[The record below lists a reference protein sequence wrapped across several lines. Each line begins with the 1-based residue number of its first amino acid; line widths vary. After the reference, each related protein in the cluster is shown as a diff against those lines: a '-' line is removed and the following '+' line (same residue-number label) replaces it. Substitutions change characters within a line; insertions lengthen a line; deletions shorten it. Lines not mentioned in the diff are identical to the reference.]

1 MAAFL
6 VFVVLGVALF
16 VVHTR
21 LTKIERTMAQVIDE
35 VQRQRD
41 ILAGKPV
48 AAPMPEPVTEAA
60 PPAAPESAK
69 PELAKPELAKPELA
83 KPELV
88 EPEAIPAMASIAL
101 PAPVATAATPEPEPA
116 PRRAIPARIG
126 FEELFGS
133 KLPIWAGGVTLA
145 VAGLFIVKYAIDTGL
160 ITPLVRVILAYL
172 FSALLVAG
180 AEVARRWSA
189 TAIDPRV
196 AQALAGAGVASAY
209 GATLIAANLYHLIDP
224 ATAFVALAAITAGA
238 LGLALRFGP
247 PSAVLGLVGGLAAPA
262 LVGGNGSIGTLAV
275 YLSLTI
281 LGLAGVARHRKWR
294 WLAMLALAGGFGWG
308 SVMLVMQAMQGT
320 ASLAIGSYLLLL
332 AFAVPFVAGRD
343 ARGLIRLIPPAVAAV
358 QLAILIVQ
366 GGYAPLTWG
375 LYGLLSIAVI
385 VLARIDAAQRL
396 LPGLAMIV
404 GVLVITLWPHP
415 AFALLAPIL
424 IAGGLLFAGDAA
436 LRLRGGDIQD
446 SGQFAATLLF
456 GYVVGFAR
464 LPGMTTHG
472 WVAIAV
478 ALAAVA
484 LALGVSLWRDA
495 RRDDGRFAGVVATG
509 LVLIDVALVLG
520 LQRVWLAPAMVALAA
535 AGAVLVHIARDA
547 KLAATTRF
555 ALGIGV
561 CALFAGPDIG
571 AELVRFTTIGE
582 AGPSAL
588 SGLRIALTALGIAV
602 CVWRE
607 IDATVARLVQ
617 VVAALV
623 ASFAIAQVV
632 PGPWLAVANFAAAV
646 ALIEGARAA
655 HHNVE
660 RIDLRP
666 AIGSFVVIGA
676 LWTLV
681 PLGRVLTGAITASA
695 GVPLLVTDLPVPDYA
710 LLRLILPA
718 LIIGVAA
725 LRLRDVAPI
734 ARRLVA
740 GAAWVLGIAGAFVL
754 WKQVF
759 HLENMAA
766 FAARGMAERVVLTS
780 AFFAGGWAA
789 WRWSDRFAFPRSL
802 ALTLSAIALARTIG
816 FDMALYNPL
825 WRAQDVG
832 ALPIANLLAP
842 AFLLP
847 LVWIDRAAR
856 REPEWAAR
864 LTRPITGLQVALVLM
879 FTATSVR
886 QIFHGGI
893 LSFGDVAKPENVAFT
908 LAAIALA
915 IGFLIWGIRVRV
927 RMWRIAS
934 LVLMLGAVGKVF
946 LFDAAGLD
954 GLLRIASFV
963 ALGFSLIGIGWLYS
977 RYLKA
982 DPDVALTEH

>member
-1 MAAFL
+1 M
-6 VFVVLGVALF
+6 
-16 VVHTR
+16 
-21 LTKIERTMAQVIDE
+21 
-35 VQRQRD
+35 
-41 ILAGKPV
+41 
-48 AAPMPEPVTEAA
+48 
-60 PPAAPESAK
+60 
-69 PELAKPELAKPELA
+69 
-83 KPELV
+83 
-88 EPEAIPAMASIAL
+88 
-101 PAPVATAATPEPEPA
+101 
-116 PRRAIPARIG
+116 
-126 FEELFGS
+126 FGS

-145 VAGLFIVKYAIDTGL
+145 IAGVFIVKYAIDTGL

-172 FSALLVAG
+172 FSGLLIAG
-180 AEVARRWSA
+180 AEVARRWPA

-196 AQALAGAGVASAY
+196 AQSLSGAGIASAY
-209 GATLIAANLYHLIDP
+209 GATLIAANLYHLIDS
-224 ATAFVALAAITAGA
+224 AAAFVVLAAITAGA
-238 LGLALRFGP
+238 LALALRFGP

-281 LGLAGVARHRKWR
+281 LGLAGVARRQKWR
-294 WLAMLALAGGFGWG
+294 WLASLALIGGFGWG
-308 SVMLVMQAMQGT
+308 GVMLVMQALHGT

-343 ARGLIRLIPPAVAAV
+343 AKGLIRLIPPAVAAL

-375 LYGLLSIAVI
+375 LYALLSVAVV

-396 LPGLAMIV
+396 LPGLAMMV
-404 GVLVITLWPHP
+404 GVIVIALWPHP
-415 AFALLAPIL
+415 AFAMLAPIL
-424 IAGGLLFAGDAA
+424 LAGGLLFASDAA
-436 LRLRGGDIQD
+436 LRLRSGDVQD

-456 GYVVGFAR
+456 GYAVGFAK

-472 WVAIAV
+472 WSAIAL

-484 LALGVSLWRDA
+484 LALGASLWRDV

-509 LVLIDVALVLG
+509 LILIDVALILG
-520 LQRVWLAPAMVALAA
+520 LQHVWLAPAMVALAA
-535 AGAVLVHIARDA
+535 AGAALVHVARDT
-547 KLAATTRF
+547 KLAATTRL
-555 ALGIGV
+555 ALGVGV

-571 AELVRFTTIGE
+571 AELVRFTSIGD
-582 AGPSAL
+582 AVPSAL
-588 SGLRIALTALGIAV
+588 SGLRIALTALGIAAF
-602 CVWRE
+602 VWRE

-646 ALIEGARAA
+646 ALIEVARAR
-655 HHNVE
+655 

-666 AIGSFVVIGA
+666 ATGSFVVIGA
-676 LWTLV
+676 LWTLL
-681 PLGRVLTGAITASA
+681 PLARVLAGAITASA
-695 GVPLLVTDLPVPDYA
+695 GIPLLVTDLPVPDYA

-718 LIIGVAA
+718 LIIGFAA
-725 LRLRDVAPI
+725 LRLTDVPPLV
-734 ARRLVA
+734 RRLVA
-740 GAAWVLGIAGAFVL
+740 GAAWVLGVAGAFVL

-759 HLENMAA
+759 HLESAAA
-766 FAARGMAERVVLTS
+766 FIARGMAERVVLTS

-789 WRWSDRFAFPRSL
+789 WRLTGRFAFARTL
-802 ALTLSAIALARTIG
+802 AIALSGIALARTIG

-825 WRAQDVG
+825 WRVQDVG
-832 ALPIANLLAP
+832 ALPLVNLLAP

-856 REPEWAAR
+856 REPAWAAR
-864 LTRPITGLQVALVLM
+864 LSRPVTALQIALVLM
-879 FTATSVR
+879 FATATVR
-886 QIFHGGI
+886 QMFHGGI
-893 LSFGDVAKPENVAFT
+893 LTFGDVTKPENVAFT
-908 LAAIALA
+908 LAAIGLA

-946 LFDAAGLD
+946 LFDASGLD
-954 GLLRIASFV
+954 GLLRIGSFV

-977 RYLKA
+977 RYLRA
-982 DPDVALTEH
+982 DPMVDAALSEH